1 MAHGKCREGAMRP
14 FSAGKRLALDLC
26 TVISL
31 FAAIEVT
38 YFSIMRGIYD
48 VFPYFYL
55 VPIVFVAYSRPRWG
69 IYSTVLIGWIYLAIV
84 FIIGLP
90 ESRLYFLATVW
101 FYIFVS
107 LGILLSLYSQC
118 YLLEGEKN
126 CAAYY
131 NSQAGAFSFDKET
144 LKITDTNR
152 KFAEM
157 LGYEREKL
165 IQKSL
170 ADILTDTEEREKFLA
185 KLRDLKRVGNI
196 EAAIRNAEGS
206 TRWMLV
212 SAIETESP
220 ATICTA
226 VDITDLRIAADAL
239 SQANK
244 KLNLLNNVTRHDVL
258 NQLTALLGYIQLS
271 REKSTDPQILNFIA
285 KEEQAAESIKA
296 QILFT
301 RDYQNIG
308 VHSPEWHNIAQT
320 VSLSMAT
327 IDLHHVKV
335 VMNLRPIEIYADPLL
350 EKVFYN
356 LIENS
361 IRHAEGGT
369 KIVIT
374 EHENED
380 GLDLVIEDNG
390 NGIPEESKE
399 KIFRREY
406 FKNTGFGLFLSRE
419 ILAITGL
426 TIKEDGVP
434 GKGARF
440 VIHAP
445 KENFRPPSDLINVSI
460 QKE

>member
-1 MAHGKCREGAMRP
+1 MGLGKCREGGMRP
-14 FSAGKRLALDLC
+14 FSSEKRWIFDLC
-26 TVISL
+26 TLVSLVAAVAVTYISL
-31 FAAIEVT
+31 
-38 YFSIMRGIYD
+38 RNGIYD

-55 VPIVFVAYSRPRWG
+55 VPIVFVAYSRPKWG

-84 FIIGLP
+84 FTMGLP

-118 YLLEGEKN
+118 YSQEGEKN

-131 NSQAGAFSFDKET
+131 NSQAGAFSFAKAT
-144 LKITDTNR
+144 LEITDANR
-152 KFAEM
+152 KFAEI
-157 LGYEREKL
+157 LGYKRENLLGKN
-165 IQKSL
+165 
-170 ADILTDTEEREKFLA
+170 LTEIVPDVTEREKFLS
-185 KLRDLKRVGNI
+185 KLRDLRRVGNI
-196 EAAIRNAEGS
+196 EAGIQDAGGN
-206 TRWMLV
+206 TRWMLI
-212 SAIETESP
+212 SAIETDSP
-220 ATICTA
+220 VVICTA
-226 VDITDLRIAADAL
+226 VDITDHRIAQDAL

-271 REKSTDPQILNFIA
+271 REAVTDPKILNFIA
-285 KEEQAAESIKA
+285 KEEQAAEAIKT

-320 VSLSMAT
+320 ISLSMAT
-327 IDLHHVKV
+327 IDMHHIQVE
-335 VMNLRPIEIYADPLL
+335 MDLRPIEVYADPLL

-361 IRHAEGGT
+361 IRHSEKAT
-369 KIVIT
+369 KIRIT
-374 EHENED
+374 EHESDD
-380 GLDLVIEDNG
+380 GLDLFIEDDG
-390 NGIPEESKE
+390 IGIPADGKE

-426 TIKEDGVP
+426 TIREDGVP

-445 KENFRPPSDLINVSI
+445 KGDFRPVPAINESRH
-460 QKE
+460 